1 MREYGFLVPEKIT
14 ARYVIESKLKKI
26 GTLVSIDPT
35 TTVRKALDLM
45 RENDISQVPVLDN
58 GKPVGGVT
66 DHEVMTSVME
76 QPELVDS
83 PISAVMGPGFP
94 LINIDVMIEDVI
106 RQLKSKRN
114 PAVLIEEHQK
124 IVGILSR
131 YDLIEFMGK

>member
-14 ARYVIESKLKKI
+14 ARYVIESKRKKI
-26 GTLVSIDPT
+26 GKLVSIEPT

-45 RENDISQVPVLDN
+45 RENDISQVPVLDH

-66 DHEVMTSVME
+66 DHEIMTSVME
-76 QPELVDS
+76 HPALVDS
-83 PISAVMGPGFP
+83 PISTLMGPGFP
-94 LINIDVMIEDVI
+94 LVNIDVLIEDVI
-106 RQLKSKRN
+106 KELKSKKN
-114 PAVLIEEHQK
+114 PAVLIEEGQK